1 MLFALLTRG
10 IQQRGD
16 ATRALYQLREAILQG
31 ELLSHSRLPGARVI
45 AQRAGVSRNTV
56 NSALEQLAIEGYL
69 IRSRQGTYVAALNTL
84 AESEPAPPAFVLPER
99 LRTLPLP
106 GRRDSPALLLTTGMP
121 AVNYF
126 PLAIWRRLLDRV
138 LREDGS
144 TILDTG
150 RRPVNRRCAR
160 R

>member
-1 MLFALLTRG
+1 MNIPDDAFFALLTRG

-16 ATRALYQLREAILQG
+16 ATLQRALYQALREAILQG

-84 AESEPAPPAFVLPER
+84 AESETAPPAFVLPER
-99 LRTLPLP
+99 LSTLPRP
-106 GRRDSPALLLTTGMP
+106 G
-121 AVNYF
+121 
-126 PLAIWRRLLDRV
+126 
-138 LREDGS
+138 
-144 TILDTG
+144 
-150 RRPVNRRCAR
+150 
-160 R
+160 